1 MEIAAEPIE
10 QALRGDRAAQEE
22 LGAWCLQY
30 AFRLAYVDL
39 GDVPNRAALAE
50 EIAGEVSLKA
60 ITNLDQ
66 FQPGTR
72 FDFWLH
78 QIMRNCL
85 RDHFRR
91 EDRGIPAAVYQR
103 WIHDFLVTY
112 RPELEALI
120 QRECGQEASASHQAL
135 VERIA
140 TDLRA
145 GTYHQ
150 FVRRVSYEGPAGA
163 VLSRVKRWL
172 KSFVGLEWLPL
183 YEHDGEGEWA
193 DASLVDEAPIDAEM
207 MQQEFIE
214 QVNEHLAGLLPICR
228 RFIRWYYLDHLRM
241 SEIARLED
249 VSERTAWRRLE
260 GCSANFRERLVASGY
275 FAEWEQRKADE

>member
-1 MEIAAEPIE
+1 MEIAVEPIE
-10 QALRGDRAAQEE
+10 QALQGDRAAQEE

-60 ITNLDQ
+60 ITNLDR

-91 EDRGIPAAVYQR
+91 DDRGIPACVYER
-103 WIHDFLVTY
+103 WVHDFLATY

-120 QRECGQEASASHQAL
+120 QRECGHEPSVPHHAL

-140 TDLRA
+140 KDLREK
-145 GTYHQ
+145 TYHQ
-150 FVRRVSYEGPAGA
+150 FVCRVWYEGSASA
-163 VLSRVKRWL
+163 VLSCVKRWL
-172 KSFVGLEWLPL
+172 KSFVGLEWVPL
-183 YEHDGEGEWA
+183 YEYDEEGEW
-193 DASLVDEAPIDAEM
+193 VEAALFEAEEIDAEL
-207 MQQEFIE
+207 MQQEFVQ

-228 RFIRWYYLDHLRM
+228 RFIRWYYLDRLRM
-241 SEIARLED
+241 AEIARLEGL
-249 VSERTAWRRLE
+249 SERTAWRRLE
-260 GCSANFRERLVASGY
+260 GCSATFRHRLVASGY
-275 FAEWEQRKADE
+275 FAEWERRRDEE

>member
-10 QALRGDRAAQEE
+10 QALRGDLAAREA

-66 FQPGTR
+66 FRPGTR

-78 QIMRNCL
+78 QILRNCL

-103 WIHDFLVTY
+103 WVHDFLATY
-112 RPELEALI
+112 RPELEELI
-120 QRECGQEASASHQAL
+120 QRECGHEPSAPHQEL

-140 TDLRA
+140 TDLREKS
-145 GTYHQ
+145 YPQ
-150 FVRRVSYEGPAGA
+150 FVRLGYAGPAGT
-163 VLSRVKRWL
+163 VLNTVKRWL
-172 KSFVGLEWLPL
+172 RSFVGVEWVPL
-183 YEHDGEGEWA
+183 YEYDEGEWVDAGLVAEEMA
-193 DASLVDEAPIDAEM
+193 DTRF
-207 MQQEFIE
+207 MQQEFIQ
-214 QVNEHLAGLLPICR
+214 QVNEHLASLLPICR
-228 RFIRWYYLDHLRM
+228 RFIRWYYLDQLRM
-241 SEIARLED
+241 PEIARLEQM
-249 VSERTAWRRLE
+249 SERTAWRRLE
-260 GCSANFRERLVASGY
+260 SCSACFRARLKASGY
-275 FAEWEQRKADE
+275 FSEWTRERK

>member
-1 MEIAAEPIE
+1 MEIAVEPIE
-10 QALRGDRAAQEE
+10 QARQGDRAAQEE

-78 QIMRNCL
+78 RIMRNCL

-91 EDRGIPAAVYQR
+91 EDRGLPAAIYQR
-103 WIHDFLVTY
+103 WIHDFLATY

-120 QRECGQEASASHQAL
+120 QRECGHEPSLPHQAL

-140 TDLRA
+140 TDLREK
-145 GTYHQ
+145 TYHQ
-150 FVRRVSYEGPAGA
+150 LVRYVFYEGAAGA

-172 KSFVGLEWLPL
+172 KSFVGLEWVPL
-183 YEHDGEGEWA
+183 YEYDEAGEW
-193 DASLVDEAPIDAEM
+193 VEAALLDTEEVDAEM
-207 MQQEFIE
+207 MQREFVQ
-214 QVNEHLAGLLPICR
+214 QVNEHLAGLRPICR
-228 RFIRWYYLDHLRM
+228 RMLRWYYLDQLRM
-241 SEIARLED
+241 PEIARLEGLT
-249 VSERTAWRRLE
+249 ERTAWRRLE
-260 GCSANFRERLVASGY
+260 GCSTEFRARLMASGY
-275 FAEWEQRKADE
+275 FKEWERRKAHE

>member
-10 QALRGDRAAQEE
+10 QALRGDRTAQEE

-60 ITNLDQ
+60 ITNLDR

-78 QIMRNCL
+78 QIMRNCI

-91 EDRGIPAAVYQR
+91 EDRGIPHAVYQR
-103 WIHDFLVTY
+103 WVHDFIATY

-120 QRECGQEASASHQAL
+120 QRECGQEPSGPHQAL
-135 VERIA
+135 VERI
-140 TDLRA
+140 TKDLRDK
-145 GTYHQ
+145 TYSQ
-150 FVRRVSYEGPAGA
+150 FIRHVWYEGSAST
-163 VLSRVKRWL
+163 VLNCAKRWL
-172 KSFVGLEWLPL
+172 KSFVGLEWVPL
-183 YEHDGEGEWA
+183 YEHDEEGEWVEA
-193 DASLVDEAPIDAEM
+193 ALLDEEAIDAEL
-207 MQQEFIE
+207 MQQELVQ
-214 QVNEHLAGLLPICR
+214 QVNEHLAGLQPICR
-228 RFIRWYYLDHLRM
+228 RFIRWYYLDRLRM
-241 SEIARLED
+241 PEIARLEGM
-249 VSERTAWRRLE
+249 SERTAWRRLE
-260 GCSANFRERLVASGY
+260 SCSATFRARLSASGY
-275 FAEWEQRKADE
+275 FKEWERGNADE